1 MNYIRS
7 VPRQRFGKPVIEIV
21 RGRAYN
27 KATVITAAHYRA
39 AEKGET
45 FQIQEGSTVTDEA
58 KKRYDEKMARLQAAI
73 ALKEPDR
80 VPINVA
86 GGNFGIMDAG
96 HTAAEIIYDE
106 TLEKMKHSIVHF
118 LTTYDPDVST
128 GCHDYAGQGRALD
141 VFGPKFIDWP
151 GRPGTKIDPNSLHQF
166 LEFPILL
173 DEEFDKFFNDRTGWK
188 LNNSM
193 PKLAELFAPLRDF
206 QVPLS
211 HYGGLNGLMRAFSR
225 PEMRGMIKALW
236 ELDDYYAELNKR
248 KAAMMAEI
256 DELGY
261 PSLGGGGAAVP
272 FDDYSDN
279 LRGTMLSLTDLYEN
293 TEEVERFID
302 RHWPETIEGIK
313 HLNPDG
319 SKTGKTVFMA
329 LHKGIDGF
337 MSDAHYEKYYWRYL
351 KEIINLIIEQGM
363 VPNIFCE
370 GRYSTR
376 LKFLKDIPAGKV
388 IYRFEDTPLDL
399 VKKELGDVAC
409 ICGAFPNALLSF
421 GTVEQVKDE
430 VKRELDACAPG
441 GGYMFSTRAG
451 LTACKRENVV
461 AMIETVRE
469 YGKY

>member
-1 MNYIRS
+1 M
-7 VPRQRFGKPVIEIV
+7 
-21 RGRAYN
+21 
-27 KATVITAAHYRA
+27 
-39 AEKGET
+39 
-45 FQIQEGSTVTDEA
+45 TDEA
-58 KKRYDEKMARLQAAI
+58 KKRLAEKEGRIRAAI
-73 ALKEPDR
+73 ALQEPDR
-80 VPINVA
+80 VPINIA
-86 GGNFGIMDAG
+86 GGNFGIIDAG

-106 TLEKMKHSIVHF
+106 TLEAMKDSIIHF

-128 GCHDYAGQGRALD
+128 GCLDYAGEGRALEK
-141 VFGPKFIDWP
+141 FGPKFVDWP
-151 GRPGTKIDPNSLHQF
+151 GRPGTKLDPNSLHQF
-166 LEFPILL
+166 LEYPFLL
-173 DEEFDKFFNDRTGWK
+173 DEEFEKFFDDRTGWK

-193 PKLAELFAPLRDF
+193 PRVAELFEPLKRFNAPM
-206 QVPLS
+206 S
-211 HYGGLNGLMRAFSR
+211 HFRGMEGLMRQFST
-225 PEMRGMIKALW
+225 PEMREMIRTMW
-236 ELDDYYAELNKR
+236 ELDDFYAELNRR

-256 DELGY
+256 AELGY

-279 LRGTMLSLTDLYEN
+279 LRGTLLSLTDLYEN

-302 RHWPETIEGIK
+302 RHWPETVEGIK
-313 HLNPDG
+313 RLNSDG

-351 KEIINLIIEQGM
+351 REIILLIIEQGM

-388 IYRFEDTPLDL
+388 IYRFEDTPLAL

-409 ICGAFPNALLSF
+409 ITGAFPNALLSF
-421 GTVEQVKDE
+421 GTVAQVEDE
-430 VKRELDACAPG
+430 VKRELDDCAAG
-441 GGYMFSTRAG
+441 GGYMFCTRAG
-451 LTACKRENVV
+451 LTACKRENVE
-461 AMIETVRE
+461 AMFNTVRE

>member
-1 MNYIRS
+1 MT
-7 VPRQRFGKPVIEIV
+7 E
-21 RGRAYN
+21 
-27 KATVITAAHYRA
+27 
-39 AEKGET
+39 
-45 FQIQEGSTVTDEA
+45 EA
-58 KKRYDEKMARLQAAI
+58 KKRLAEKEARIRATI
-73 ALKEPDR
+73 ELKEPDR

-96 HTAAEIIYDE
+96 HTAAEVIYDE
-106 TLEKMKHSIVHF
+106 SLQSMKESIIHF

-141 VFGPKFIDWP
+141 LFGPKFIDWP

-166 LEFPILL
+166 LEFPFLL
-173 DEEFDKFFNDRTGWK
+173 DEEYEKFFNDRTGWK

-193 PKLAELFAPLRDF
+193 PRVCELFEPLKDF
-206 QVPLS
+206 QAPLS
-211 HYGGLNGLMRAFSR
+211 HFGGLNGLMKAFSR
-225 PEMRGMIKALW
+225 PEMRDMIQKLW
-236 ELDDYYAELNKR
+236 ELDDFYTELNKR

-256 DELGY
+256 AELGY
-261 PSLGGGGAAVP
+261 PEIGGGGAAVP

-279 LRGTMLSLTDLYEN
+279 LRGTLLSLTDLYEN

-313 HLNPDG
+313 NLNKDG

-337 MSDAHYEKYYWRYL
+337 MSDAHYEKYYWNYL
-351 KEIINLIIEQGM
+351 REIINLIIEQGM

-399 VKKELGDVAC
+399 VKKELGDRAC
-409 ICGAFPNALLSF
+409 IVGAFPNALLNF
-421 GTVEQVKDE
+421 GTVEQVQDE

-451 LTACKRENVV
+451 LTACKRENVA